1 MAYLFLFCAIFA
13 EVLATSLLKST
24 EGFTRLWPTLAC
36 VVGYTVSFRSEEH
49 TSELQS
55 PC

>member
-1 MAYLFLFCAIFA
+1 MT
-13 EVLATSLLKST
+13 ETTTSLLKLSD
-24 EGFTRLWPTLAC
+24 EYGAHNYHPLP
-36 VVGYTVSFRSEEH
+36 VVAAERSEEH